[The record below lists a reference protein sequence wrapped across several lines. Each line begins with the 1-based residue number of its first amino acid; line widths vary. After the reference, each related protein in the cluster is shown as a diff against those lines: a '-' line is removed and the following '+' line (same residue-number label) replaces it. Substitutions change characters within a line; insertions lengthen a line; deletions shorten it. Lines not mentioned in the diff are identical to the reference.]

1 LERELL
7 LPRVSGS
14 PQRRVRNIHAPRRSQ
29 TMVNAHALTHVLL
42 FAVERRP
49 GNVGPSTTPSS
60 LHCTLQSASDRATAT
75 ASTSSSS
82 TNRWRRYQENRNISS
97 PSRAARVPP
106 RLLPRASEHALGDA
120 HMDLES
126 GHQLIQRL
134 KKKGRTESVARP
146 RLMAGKRASKA
157 WGAGASGHGG
167 ATPPLKVS
175 HATMPDWR
183 EGAQRRLAN
192 THPRARACRS

>member
-1 LERELL
+1 MSQGTRLEHELL

-14 PQRRVRNIHAPRRSQ
+14 PQRRVQRIHVPRRSQ
-29 TMVNAHALTHVLL
+29 TMVNAHALTHGLL

-49 GNVGPSTTPSS
+49 GNVGMSTMSSS

-120 HMDLES
+120 HTDLDS
-126 GHQLIQRL
+126 GHHQSSVS
-134 KKKGRTESVARP
+134 KKGENWKCGAPAHDRWQANDLARRGAREPPAMAARRP
-146 RLMAGKRASKA
+146 R
-157 WGAGASGHGG
+157 
-167 ATPPLKVS
+167 
-175 HATMPDWR
+175 
-183 EGAQRRLAN
+183 
-192 THPRARACRS
+192 

>member
-1 LERELL
+1 MAF
-7 LPRVSGS
+7 P
-14 PQRRVRNIHAPRRSQ
+14 
-29 TMVNAHALTHVLL
+29 
-42 FAVERRP
+42 
-49 GNVGPSTTPSS
+49 PSTLDTVGLPGATHYGHG
-60 LHCTLQSASDRATAT
+60 LCCCRAG
-75 ASTSSSS
+75 
-82 TNRWRRYQENRNISS
+82 
-97 PSRAARVPP
+97 
-106 RLLPRASEHALGDA
+106 EHALGDA